1 MKRKKEP
8 MEEHNIL
15 NEEKDRNTQRQKT
28 EVVTGREKLD
38 KGAIREVK
46 TQGESATNPKP
57 ANEKGTQK

>member
-28 EVVTGREKLD
+28 EVVTGREKVG
-38 KGAIREVK
+38 KGVTRKVR
-46 TQGESATNPKP
+46 TQGESAFKSNP
-57 ANEKGTQK
+57 AEEKEA